1 MLLVESQP
9 QRRASLLR
17 ALRTVGLPV
26 VAVPSVAHVE
36 RWPAGQIVATEAA
49 RFTPFWKEVGAS
61 HVFVL
66 ADSEA
71 EGLACCA
78 RGATLW
84 LPRTCRPHLLVSAV
98 QAVSAGNTAFATDR
112 APDPV
117 AAPMP
122 VGGAEA
128 PPPAASRLELI
139 VRHGAH
145 HRFEMLKSK
154 SVGLPVVVRWDR
166 RNQDSRPQAAAAD
179 RREARPSERRQSPPY
194 TWEVADFVLVERA
207 ADVPQMEE

>member
-9 QRRASLLR
+9 RRRASLKR

-26 VAVPSVAHVE
+26 VAVPSLAHVE
-36 RWPAGQIVATEAA
+36 RWPAGQIVATEAS

-66 ADSEA
+66 ADSEE
-71 EGLACCA
+71 EGLDCCA

-84 LPRTCRPHLLVSAV
+84 LPRTCRPQRLVRAV
-98 QAVSAGNTAFATDR
+98 QAVSNGHPAMTGR
-112 APDPV
+112 ALAPV
-117 AAPMP
+117 AEPLP
-122 VGGAEA
+122 VGGGEA
-128 PPPAASRLELI
+128 DAPAPGRIELI
-139 VRHGAH
+139 VRHGALR
-145 HRFEMLKSK
+145 RFEMLRDK

-166 RNQDSRPQAAAAD
+166 RKAASHPDAAPA
-179 RREARPSERRQSPPY
+179 EAREPRRLERRQSSPY
-194 TWEVADFVLVERA
+194 TWDVADFVVVERA